1 MLNKSIVFVL
11 KKNKKKINNTQFVS
25 IQMRRCC
32 ILQESIFQDT
42 TIADSQLEYSICILQ
57 ESIFQDTTL
66 LQNSV
71 VYSNNLI
78 CITQVQNALELSSS
92 LSILSW
98 YQAGYD
104 FRMYHLGTNCRSSAW
119 PTIKPWDVSIWIK
132 HSLYF
137 TSLYLLTKLQLRSFS
152 FATRGWITLTL

>member
-11 KKNKKKINNTQFVS
+11 KKNKKKINNTQFES
-25 IQMRRCC
+25 IQMRRC
-32 ILQESIFQDT
+32 
-42 TIADSQLEYSICILQ
+42 CILQ

-119 PTIKPWDVSIWIK
+119 PTIKPWDVSIWIQ